1 MRAVI
6 SALGLS
12 LVLAACGGGSGDR
25 GYAPEMDEAVYDVM
39 PSPPPPPPP
48 PPSPQRVQAE
58 PAVDG
63 PVNQG
68 GESGV
73 AGAAQFIAYSHS
85 LGLRLPRAGVEPMLQ
100 AHLDACR
107 EAGPSNCIIIFSSMN
122 NQSDEWA
129 SASLQL
135 RARPEWIESFMGG
148 LESELETAS
157 GEITYRNTSAEDLTR
172 TIIDTDSRLNA
183 QRTLQTRLETLLE
196 RRDGELSDLLAIE
209 RELARVTG
217 EVESI
222 TSQLAALRLRVSM
235 SELSVAYETRQSAVS
250 PQRFNPLGE
259 ALGDFF
265 WNLSSGLAGVIT
277 AFAVGL
283 PWLILIGVFL
293 FIWLRLIWPRIRRK
307 KA

>member
-1 MRAVI
+1 MRAVL
-6 SALGLS
+6 SAIGLS
-12 LVLAACGGGSGDR
+12 LVLAACGGGGER
-25 GYAPEMDEAVYDVM
+25 GYAPTTEEAVYDVR
-39 PSPPPPPPP
+39 PSPPP
-48 PPSPQRVQAE
+48 SAQRSETE
-58 PAVDG
+58 PAMQAPAEQD
-63 PVNQG
+63 

-73 AGAAQFIAYSHS
+73 AGAEQFIAYSHS

-100 AHLDACR
+100 THVDACR

-122 NQSDEWA
+122 NQSDDWA
-129 SASLQL
+129 NANLQL
-135 RARPEWIESFMGG
+135 RATPDWIERFMNG

-157 GEITYRNTSAEDLTR
+157 GEITYRNTSAEDLTG
-172 TIIDTDSRLNA
+172 TIIDTDARLNA
-183 QRTLQTRLETLLE
+183 QRTLQARLETLLE
-196 RRDGELSDLLAIE
+196 RRDGELADLLAIE

-235 SELSVAYETRQSAVS
+235 SELSVSYETRQSAVS

-259 ALGDFF
+259 ALSDFF

-283 PWLILIGVFL
+283 PWLFLIGLFL
-293 FIWLRLIWPRIRRK
+293 WVWLRLIWPRIRRK